1 MRIAT
6 SGFALLAMT
15 QTGQF
20 YCHSEERSD
29 VGIRFPWCVGVGADV
44 LIRPTIPDAALGV
57 PLIRPRWGHLPPQ
70 WGRLLR
76 REERH
81 DL

>member
-15 QTGQF
+15 QAGQF

-44 LIRPTIPDAALGV
+44 LIRPEECSGAGGPPHPAPMGPPS
-57 PLIRPRWGHLPPQ
+57 PLSGE
-70 WGRLLR
+70 GF
-76 REERH
+76 
-81 DL
+81 